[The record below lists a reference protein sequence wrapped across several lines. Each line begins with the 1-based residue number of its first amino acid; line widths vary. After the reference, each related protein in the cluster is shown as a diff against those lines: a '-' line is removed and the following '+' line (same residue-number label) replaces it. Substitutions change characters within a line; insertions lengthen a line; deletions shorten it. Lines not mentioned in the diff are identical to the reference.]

1 MAIDPKH
8 RSQVEAWL
16 HRALTEDELRSVSS
30 FEMLSD
36 DQVAVIAAIQ
46 PRNRI
51 APLLFL
57 QSLIPTAHHQ
67 DLIDYIDNI
76 QEVHVARRPP
86 PELPDQR
93 IFEHYAGR
101 PLEPAERVLA
111 GTVYKMTS
119 AQVELA
125 KALALKDLAV
135 AFLYL
140 SRVASEETIEQRHYV
155 AKHLAGLV

>member
-1 MAIDPKH
+1 MSIEPKH
-8 RSQVEAWL
+8 RGQIEDWL
-16 HRALTEDELRSVSS
+16 DRPLTDEELRPVTSL
-30 FEMLSD
+30 EELSN
-36 DQVAVIAAIQ
+36 DQVAIVASIQ

-51 APLLFL
+51 APMLFL
-57 QSLIPTAHHQ
+57 QAVVPSGGFREIL
-67 DLIDYIDNI
+67 DYIDSI
-76 QEVHVARRPP
+76 QDVYVVRFPP

-101 PLEPAERVLA
+101 PLEPAERVRA

-125 KALALKDLAV
+125 KTLALKDLTV

-140 SRVASEETIEQRHYV
+140 SRVASDETIEQRHYV

>member
-1 MAIDPKH
+1 
-8 RSQVEAWL
+8 
-16 HRALTEDELRSVSS
+16 
-30 FEMLSD
+30 MLSN
-36 DQVAVIAAIQ
+36 DQVAVVAAIQ

-57 QSLIPTAHHQ
+57 HAVVPTAERR
-67 DLIDYIDNI
+67 DIVDYIDNI
-76 QEVHVARRPP
+76 QDVYVIRWPP

-101 PLEPAERVLA
+101 PLEPAERVRA

-125 KALALKDLAV
+125 KTLALKDLTV

-140 SRVASEETIEQRHYV
+140 SRVAPDETIEQRQYV

>member
-1 MAIDPKH
+1 MSIEPKDRVRVEDWLD
-8 RSQVEAWL
+8 RS
-16 HRALTEDELRSVSS
+16 LTDEELRPVSS
-30 FEMLSD
+30 LDMLSD
-36 DQVAVIAAIQ
+36 DQVAIVAAIQ

-57 QSLIPTAHHQ
+57 QAVVPTAKFQ
-67 DLIDYIDNI
+67 DVIDYIDNI
-76 QEVHVARRPP
+76 QDVYIVRFPP

-101 PLEPAERVLA
+101 PLEPAERVRA

-125 KALALKDLAV
+125 KMLALKDLTV

-140 SRVASEETIEQRHYV
+140 SRVAPDETVEQRHYV